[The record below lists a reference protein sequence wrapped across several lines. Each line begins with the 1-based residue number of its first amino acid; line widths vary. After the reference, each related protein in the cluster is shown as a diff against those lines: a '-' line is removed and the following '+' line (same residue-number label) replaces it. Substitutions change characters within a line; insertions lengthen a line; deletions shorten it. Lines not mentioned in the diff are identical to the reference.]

1 MSDITLFYLR
11 TSFSEKEIEVEEV
24 HFIYFNNFL
33 QIKLYNICH
42 FTILCWNIQIN
53 LNHKNVQ
60 IYEKYRAYDEFA

>member
-33 QIKLYNICH
+33 QMKFYNTCH
-42 FTILCWNIQIN
+42 FSLLTKLEHSNQF
-53 LNHKNVQ
+53 KS
-60 IYEKYRAYDEFA
+60 